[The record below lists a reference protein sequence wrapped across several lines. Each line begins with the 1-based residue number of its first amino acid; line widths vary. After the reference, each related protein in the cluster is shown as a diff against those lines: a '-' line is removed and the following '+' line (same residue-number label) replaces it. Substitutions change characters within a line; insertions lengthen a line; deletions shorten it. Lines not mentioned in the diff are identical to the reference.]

1 LNESVLSDEQ
11 RTAVRPIISQQQ
23 IAAVI
28 GFAEAGKSTMLA
40 AARNAWEA
48 QGYLVYGAAFADKAA
63 EGFTGFLG
71 IVASTLTSWEYS
83 WIWGKGGL
91 QRGDIL
97 VIDEAG
103 MVGSR
108 QLARIV
114 SEVEARGAKLV
125 LVGDNDKLQASGA
138 GSNFRAIA
146 ERIGSV
152 ELTDIRRQKQDWQS
166 GVGGVCHPSHG

>member
-1 LNESVLSDEQ
+1 MGVWLE
-11 RTAVRPIISQQQ
+11 P
-23 IAAVI
+23 
-28 GFAEAGKSTMLA
+28 
-40 AARNAWEA
+40 
-48 QGYLVYGAAFADKAA
+48 
-63 EGFTGFLG
+63 
-71 IVASTLTSWEYS
+71 
-83 WIWGKGGL
+83 GKGEL

-103 MVGSR
+103 MAGSR
-108 QLARIV
+108 QLARIA

-125 LVGDNDKLQASGA
+125 LVGDNEQLQASGA

-166 GVGGVCHPSHG
+166 GVGGVCHTSHG